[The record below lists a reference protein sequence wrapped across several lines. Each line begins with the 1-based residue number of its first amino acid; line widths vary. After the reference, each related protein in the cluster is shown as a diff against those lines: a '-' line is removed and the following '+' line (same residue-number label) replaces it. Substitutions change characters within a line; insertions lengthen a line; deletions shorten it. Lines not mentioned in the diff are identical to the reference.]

1 MISLLGFMSWNDLC
15 NVHLCSGRRNNV
27 PETGLVMTGSFIEE
41 INNLYKLSR
50 EVHTPYQ
57 SPATWRLL
65 SIYRGTFFCML
76 TGCNP
81 SKFFAFYAGFQQ
93 FTVKSND
100 FGAAA
105 ISMDYTMR
113 RLICCIRSQMTSDQ
127 SSGYLVDIGYQ
138 ISYPVF
144 IRVTIYKYDK

>member
-57 SPATWRLL
+57 STCNMGA
-65 SIYRGTFFCML
+65 SQYRGTFFCML
-76 TGCNP
+76 SGCNP
-81 SKFFAFYAGFQQ
+81 SKLYVGFQH

>member
-1 MISLLGFMSWNDLC
+1 MICVVKCIVSFFGFMLWNDLC
-15 NVHLCSGRRNNV
+15 NARLCSGRGNNEGPWV
-27 PETGLVMTGSFIEE
+27 PKTGLIMTGSFIEE

-105 ISMDYTMR
+105 ISLDYKMR
-113 RLICCIRSQMTSDQ
+113 RLILCILS
-127 SSGYLVDIGYQ
+127 
-138 ISYPVF
+138 
-144 IRVTIYKYDK
+144 